1 MLTTIIVTVILG
13 AIIGALARLVLPGK
27 QNISTLMTVI
37 LGIVGALIGS
47 WLWTGVF
54 NKGDTSG
61 IDWIALIMGVIVAA
75 VLIVVYERVRAG
87 RTTTRVGRPHTQGGP
102 GPPPGLGPRRVW
114 LGKCSHT

>member
-1 MLTTIIVTVILG
+1 MLTTIVVTVILG
-13 AIIGALARLVLPGK
+13 AIIGVLARLVLPGR
-27 QNISTLMTVI
+27 QDISTLMTVL

-75 VLIVVYERVRAG
+75 VLIVIYERVVAG
-87 RTTTRVGRPHTQGGP
+87 RTTNRV
-102 GPPPGLGPRRVW
+102 
-114 LGKCSHT
+114 

>member
-13 AIIGALARLVLPGK
+13 AIMGALARLVRPGR
-27 QNISTLMTVI
+27 QNSATLIAVV

-75 VLIVVYERVRAG
+75 VLIVVYERVVAG
-87 RTTTRVGRPHTQGGP
+87 RHTGTRV
-102 GPPPGLGPRRVW
+102 
-114 LGKCSHT
+114 

>member
-13 AIIGALARLVLPGK
+13 AIIGALARLALPGR
-27 QNISTLMTVI
+27 QDISTLMTVV

-75 VLIVVYERVRAG
+75 ALIVIYERVVAG
-87 RTTTRVGRPHTQGGP
+87 RRTTNRV
-102 GPPPGLGPRRVW
+102 
-114 LGKCSHT
+114 

>member
-1 MLTTIIVTVILG
+1 MLTTIIVTAILG
-13 AIIGALARLVLPGK
+13 AIIGALARLALPGR
-27 QNISTLMTVI
+27 QDISTLMTVV

-75 VLIVVYERVRAG
+75 VLIVLYERVVAG
-87 RTTTRVGRPHTQGGP
+87 RRTTNRV
-102 GPPPGLGPRRVW
+102 
-114 LGKCSHT
+114 

>member
-1 MLTTIIVTVILG
+1 MLTTIVVTVILG
-13 AIIGALARLVLPGK
+13 AIIGVLARLVLPGR
-27 QNISTLMTVI
+27 QDISTLMTVL

-75 VLIVVYERVRAG
+75 LLIVGYERLIAG
-87 RTTTRVGRPHTQGGP
+87 RTSTRV
-102 GPPPGLGPRRVW
+102 
-114 LGKCSHT
+114 

>member
-13 AIIGALARLVLPGK
+13 AIIGVLARLVLPGR
-27 QNISTLMTVI
+27 QDISTLMTVL

-75 VLIVVYERVRAG
+75 VLIVIYERVVAG
-87 RTTTRVGRPHTQGGP
+87 RRTTNRV
-102 GPPPGLGPRRVW
+102 
-114 LGKCSHT
+114 

>member
-13 AIIGALARLVLPGK
+13 AIVGALARLVLPGR
-27 QNISTLMTVI
+27 QNISTLMTVV
-37 LGIVGALIGS
+37 LGIIGALVGS

-75 VLIVVYERVRAG
+75 VLIVVYERVVAG
-87 RTTTRVGRPHTQGGP
+87 RRTTNRV
-102 GPPPGLGPRRVW
+102 
-114 LGKCSHT
+114 

>member
-13 AIIGALARLVLPGK
+13 AIIGALARLVLPGR
-27 QNISTLMTVI
+27 QSISTLMTVV

-75 VLIVVYERVRAG
+75 VLIVIYERVVAG
-87 RTTTRVGRPHTQGGP
+87 RRTTNRV
-102 GPPPGLGPRRVW
+102 
-114 LGKCSHT
+114 

>member
-13 AIIGALARLVLPGK
+13 AIIGALARLALPGR
-27 QNISTLMTVI
+27 QDISTLMTVL

-75 VLIVVYERVRAG
+75 VLIVIYERVVAG
-87 RTTTRVGRPHTQGGP
+87 RRTTNRV
-102 GPPPGLGPRRVW
+102 
-114 LGKCSHT
+114 

>member
-1 MLTTIIVTVILG
+1 MLTTNIVTVILG
-13 AIIGALARLVLPGK
+13 AIIGALARLVLPGR

-75 VLIVVYERVRAG
+75 VLIVVYERMMAG
-87 RTTTRVGRPHTQGGP
+87 RRTTNRV
-102 GPPPGLGPRRVW
+102 
-114 LGKCSHT
+114 

>member
-1 MLTTIIVTVILG
+1 MLTTIVVTVILG
-13 AIIGALARLVLPGK
+13 AIIGVLARLVLPGR
-27 QNISTLMTVI
+27 QDISTLMTVL

-75 VLIVVYERVRAG
+75 VLIVIYERVMAG
-87 RTTTRVGRPHTQGGP
+87 RTTTRV
-102 GPPPGLGPRRVW
+102 
-114 LGKCSHT
+114 